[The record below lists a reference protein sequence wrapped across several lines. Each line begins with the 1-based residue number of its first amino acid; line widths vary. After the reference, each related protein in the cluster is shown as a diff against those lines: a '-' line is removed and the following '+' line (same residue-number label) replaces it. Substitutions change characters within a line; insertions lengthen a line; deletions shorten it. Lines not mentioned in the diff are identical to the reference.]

1 MRALLF
7 VNSTNL
13 SRFTLLM
20 KIAPIF
26 HDEVCRL
33 AAIFEAHVL
42 HG

>member
-1 MRALLF
+1 
-7 VNSTNL
+7 
-13 SRFTLLM
+13 M